1 VQARRAGRPT
11 AIAGWPLATYA
22 WRIMPD
28 PRSTDPSR
36 QAGTTPDA
44 GPGRPGPAEAAP
56 ADEVATDFQTAFWGT
71 KHALAHASATAFAR
85 HGVHE
90 GQQYVLRCLWHEDGL
105 SPGEVARRLNLATPT
120 VTRATT
126 RMAAAGL
133 LRREPHP
140 RDRRMIRL
148 WLTDRGRALEKD
160 IDAEISHIA
169 RRALATFTDDEVTAL
184 VRALEQVR
192 RNLEDR

>member
-1 VQARRAGRPT
+1 MSDAS
-11 AIAGWPLATYA
+11 
-22 WRIMPD
+22 
-28 PRSTDPSR
+28 STDTAREP
-36 QAGTTPDA
+36 ATTPGV
-44 GPGRPGPAEAAP
+44 GPARPGPVPPTPGPPP
-56 ADEVATDFQTAFWGT
+56 ADEGATDFQTAFWAT

-90 GQQYVLRCLWHEDGL
+90 GQQYVLRCLWQEDGL

-140 RDRRMIRL
+140 GDRRMVRL

-160 IDAEISHIA
+160 IDAEITSLA
-169 RRALATFTDDEVTAL
+169 RRALSTFTEAEVTAL
-184 VRALEQVR
+184 IQALERVR
-192 RNLEDR
+192 RNLEGR

>member
-1 VQARRAGRPT
+1 
-11 AIAGWPLATYA
+11 
-22 WRIMPD
+22 MPD
-28 PRSTDPSR
+28 PSSS
-36 QAGTTPDA
+36 
-44 GPGRPGPAEAAP
+44 
-56 ADEVATDFQTAFWGT
+56 ADEASTDFQTAFWSA

-90 GQQYVLRCLWHEDGL
+90 GQQWVLRCLWQEDGL

-140 RDRRMIRL
+140 RDRRMVRL

-160 IDAEISHIA
+160 IDAEISRVA
-169 RRALATFTDDEVTAL
+169 RRALGTFTDGEVAAL
-184 VRALEQVR
+184 THALEQVR
-192 RNLEDR
+192 RNLEAS